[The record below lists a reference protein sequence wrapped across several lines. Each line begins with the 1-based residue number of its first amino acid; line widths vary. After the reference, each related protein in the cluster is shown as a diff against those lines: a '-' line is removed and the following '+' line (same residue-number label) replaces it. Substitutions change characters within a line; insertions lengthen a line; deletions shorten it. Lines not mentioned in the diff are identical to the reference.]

1 MVTPQPDASDAVI
14 SLVDVSKTFTIWDVP
29 SRRLLAPLLRL
40 FPKGRELA
48 TPTRFTA
55 LKPMSLTVRRGEC
68 VGIIGRNGA
77 GKSTLL
83 QIIAGTLQP
92 SEGEVQVHGRVAALL
107 ELGSGF
113 NPDFTGRENV
123 QLYASILG
131 MSRAE
136 IDSRM
141 QAILEYS
148 GIGDFMD
155 RPVRTYSSGMVV
167 RLAFAVCAHVDA
179 DLLIIDEALAVG
191 DARFQFKCFATL
203 NQFLADGRTII
214 FVSHDANSIKRL
226 CTSAVLLEQGELLLQ
241 GHPNDVVNIYS
252 KLIATPLG
260 KAAIEADLAE
270 ARERTA
276 VDASSDAA
284 PSPVG
289 GNDPAAQLVA
299 EERSHL
305 QVSDREYAYGGQAGR
320 ISSVVL
326 CGKDGLP
333 RLSFV
338 SGDTAEVHIVCE
350 ARSPIPDPIYAVTI
364 KDVRGQEVFGTN
376 TYFRGEHMPA
386 VETGMAA
393 HAIFRL
399 RLNLMPGFFFL
410 SAGWVRLD
418 NGEVSVIQRRYDVIR
433 FEITG
438 RDRSFGIAYCDHTV
452 EVRTRPMERSHQDAS
467 ASTP

>member
-1 MVTPQPDASDAVI
+1 MVPPQPDASDAVI
-14 SLVDVSKTFTIWDVP
+14 SLVGVSKTFTIWDVP
-29 SRRLLAPLLRL
+29 SRRLLAPILRL

-92 SEGEVQVHGRVAALL
+92 SEGEVNVHGRVAALL

-123 QLYASILG
+123 HLYASILG

-136 IDSRM
+136 IEQRM
-141 QAILEYS
+141 PAIVEYS

-241 GHPNDVVNIYS
+241 GNPNDVVNIYS

-260 KAAIEADLAE
+260 KAAVEADLVE
-270 ARERTA
+270 ARARATVESA
-276 VDASSDAA
+276 PGAA
-284 PSPVG
+284 PVPVG
-289 GNDPAAQLVA
+289 GSDPAARLVA
-299 EERSHL
+299 EERSHQ

-320 ISSVVL
+320 ISSVLL
-326 CGKDGLP
+326 CGNDGSP

-338 SGDTAEVHIVCE
+338 SGETAEVHIVCE
-350 ARSPIPDPIYAVTI
+350 AAAPIADPIYAVTI

-376 TYFRGEHMPA
+376 TFFRGEDMPA
-386 VETGMAA
+386 VEAGTAA

-399 RLNLMPGFFFL
+399 RLNLMPGFYFL
-410 SAGWVRLD
+410 SAGWVRLE
-418 NGEVSVIQRRYDVIR
+418 NGDVSVIQRRYDVIR
-433 FEITG
+433 FEVSG
-438 RDRSFGIAYCDHTV
+438 RDRSFGIAYCDHAV
-452 EVRTRPMERSHQDAS
+452 EVRTRPAERPPHNAS
-467 ASTP
+467 IAMP